1 MYNGKRKR
9 QKAPFY
15 AFLFFIYMISNYA
28 LRAFDM
34 VIFAMPLWLW
44 LIVQI
49 VLLVGSYY
57 YIKKEDL
64 I

>member
-1 MYNGKRKR
+1 
-9 QKAPFY
+9 
-15 AFLFFIYMISNYA
+15 MISNYA

-34 VIFAMPLWLW
+34 VIFTMPLWLW